1 MMNKELKIGF
11 IGIVSIIVLFLG
23 VSYLKGLSILDSSRE
38 FYAIYNNIGGLKVG
52 SPVLVNGYQVGVVS
66 KVDLAGN
73 FSQSLLVKISIDKD
87 FDMPVN
93 SVSKIVNQDLMG
105 SKGINLVLGD
115 DAALAESGDT
125 LFGGVGGS
133 FQDEVSAQILP
144 LKIKTEEL
152 IGSIDSVMVIIT
164 AVLNKDARENLS
176 NSLQSLDQTFALM
189 SQTMTKVDQIVDQND
204 ERISSIIKNL
214 EASNNDIT
222 NILKNFSD
230 ISDAIA
236 KSNIQ
241 DLLTSLGEASKKI
254 NNSQGSFGMLINDED
269 LYLNLENSS
278 KELEL
283 LIKDIKENPKRYLG
297 FSVLGGKSKSYKN
310 SEAE

>member
-11 IGIVSIIVLFLG
+11 VGIVSIIVLFLG
-23 VSYLKGLSILDSSRE
+23 VSYLKGLNVLDSSRE

-52 SPVLVNGYQVGVVS
+52 SSVLVNGYQVGVVS
-66 KVDLAGN
+66 KVDLVDN
-73 FSQSLLVKISIDKD
+73 VNQSLLVKISIDKD
-87 FDMPVN
+87 FDIPVN

-125 LFGGVGGS
+125 LFSGVGGS

-214 EASNNDIT
+214 EANNNEIT

-230 ISDAIA
+230 ISDGIA

-297 FSVLGGKSKSYKN
+297 FSVLGGKTKSYKKP
-310 SEAE
+310 EVE

>member
-87 FDMPVN
+87 FDIPVN

>member
-11 IGIVSIIVLFLG
+11 VGIVSIILLFLG
-23 VSYLKGLSILDSSRE
+23 VSYLKGLNILDSSRE

-52 SPVLVNGYQVGVVS
+52 SPVLVNGYQVGMVS
-66 KVDLAGN
+66 QVDLVDN
-73 FSQSLLVKISIDKD
+73 VNQSLVVKISIDKD
-87 FDMPVN
+87 FDIPVN

-144 LKIKTEEL
+144 LKVKTEEL

-214 EASNNDIT
+214 EANNNEIT

-269 LYLNLENSS
+269 LYLNLESSS

-297 FSVLGGKSKSYKN
+297 FSVLGGKSKSYKKP
-310 SEAE
+310 EAE

>member
-11 IGIVSIIVLFLG
+11 VGIVSIIVLFLG
-23 VSYLKGLSILDSSRE
+23 VSYLKGLNVLDSSRE

-52 SPVLVNGYQVGVVS
+52 SSVLVNGYQVGVVS
-66 KVDLAGN
+66 KVDLVDN
-73 FSQSLLVKISIDKD
+73 VNQSLLVKISIDKD
-87 FDMPVN
+87 FDIPVN

-125 LFGGVGGS
+125 LFSGVGGS

-214 EASNNDIT
+214 EANNNEIT

-230 ISDAIA
+230 ISDGIA

-297 FSVLGGKSKSYKN
+297 FSVLGGKTKSYKKP
-310 SEAE
+310 